1 MENSPYILEMSVA
14 ERVSGP
20 QPAPS
25 IEKHGIFASLM
36 DSANFNAMF
45 LEWAPLRGRAF
56 LRFLGWGG
64 VGCDNVHI
72 SCVQGDA
79 TWMLR

>member
-1 MENSPYILEMSVA
+1 MV
-14 ERVSGP
+14 
-20 QPAPS
+20 
-25 IEKHGIFASLM
+25 
-36 DSANFNAMF
+36 
-45 LEWAPLRGRAF
+45 WAPLRGRAF

-64 VGCDNVHI
+64 GGCDNVHV